1 MSIKSE
7 YLVIGKIVKPFGI
20 KGEVKVFPITDSA
33 LRFKDLRY
41 VFLQSGSR
49 FNRFDV
55 NSVRLANEFVL
66 LKFTGLETRDTVEN
80 FRGEYLYI
88 DRKNAVELEESS
100 YYYYDLL
107 GCKVKTIEGI
117 MLGSVYDIQ
126 NAGSCDVYF
135 VRAQNKDEKEVL
147 IPAISQ
153 VVKNIDVI
161 NKEITVD
168 LIDGLL

>member
-1 MSIKSE
+1 MSTKTE

-41 VFLQSGSR
+41 VFLQNGSC

-55 NSVRLANEFVL
+55 NSARLANEFVL
-66 LKFTGLETRDTVEN
+66 LKINGFDSRDTAEKL
-80 FRGEYLYI
+80 RGKYLYV

-107 GCKVKTIEGI
+107 DCKVKTIEGI

>member
-1 MSIKSE
+1 MSLKTD

-20 KGEVKVFPITDSA
+20 KGEVKVFPITDST
-33 LRFKDLRY
+33 LRFKDLRH
-41 VFLQSGSR
+41 VFLQSDSS
-49 FNRFDV
+49 FKRFDV
-55 NSVRLANEFVL
+55 NAVRLANEFVL
-66 LKFTGLETRDTVEN
+66 LKLNGFDSRDAVEK
-80 FRGEYLYI
+80 FRGEYLYV
-88 DRKNAVELEESS
+88 DRENAVELEGST

-107 GCKVKTIEGI
+107 DCTVKTIEGI
-117 MLGSVYDIQ
+117 ILGSVYDIQ
-126 NAGSCDVYF
+126 NTGSCDVYF
-135 VRAQNKDEKEVL
+135 VRKQNKNEKEVL